1 MNETQGTAAGSGAAV
16 TSGPVF
22 CPTFRYIDA
31 PRAIEWLVNAFGFE
45 KQAVYPNEDGTIAH
59 AQLKF
64 GSGIVML
71 GSASN
76 GGAYDVRSPQELG
89 GSATGGVYVVLE
101 RDEDIDRHC
110 EHARAAGAQIIAEPE
125 DADYGGRGYGAR
137 DLEGY
142 YWSFGSYRPVAP

>member
-1 MNETQGTAAGSGAAV
+1 MNHTQRPAAGGNIAA

-22 CPTFRYIDA
+22 CPTFRYVDA
-31 PRAIEWLVNAFGFE
+31 PRAIEWLVEAFGFE
-45 KQAVYPNEDGTIAH
+45 KHAVYPNEDGTIAH
-59 AQLKF
+59 AELKF
-64 GSGIVML
+64 GYGIVML

-76 GGAYDVRSPQELG
+76 GGPYDVRSPQEVG
-89 GSATGGVYVVLE
+89 GVATGGIYVVLE

-110 EHARAAGAQIIAEPE
+110 ARARAAGATIIAEPE

-142 YWSFGSYRPVAP
+142 YWSFGTYRPLVP